1 MLMPGQQFSNRS
13 QDTGIVN
20 QLQDLRVS
28 VGQTWRFATTPAG
41 MATVAEDLSG
51 YRQRID
57 ALKGRPADS
66 GFNLPWPT
74 YYSTLWGYLFGK
86 EYEHTR
92 TPLLVRALL
101 PLTSVEQA
109 RLKTGEAG
117 PVPDMPF
124 AYAEYAE
131 AFLHPFAVTT
141 VLHIVIASG
150 LPDGREAS
158 VLDGLLR
165 LPLDGE
171 SVRQVRDGAPFPQ
184 ALPFSAATDADGKS
198 ARFELVSG
206 FVSLSAIHEAAD
218 PGPLAYRLAS
228 LYQKTATDK
237 SQPMNTDRTA
247 ISVTDRQVGML
258 LPSETGRRAEC
269 LHHNITTLLACM
281 GNLAAVVATEKATE
295 ACDWFQ
301 RQAALML
308 NHLYRREPLSGV
320 NGIYKSRVAE
330 MWIHHLN
337 LAPAIN
343 RVNAETEP
351 PPPALP

>member
-1 MLMPGQQFSNRS
+1 M
-13 QDTGIVN
+13 N

-28 VGQTWRFATTPAG
+28 VGQTWRFTTTPAG

-57 ALKGRPADS
+57 GLKSMPAGPAGS

-74 YYSTLWGYLFGK
+74 YYSTLWGYLFGR
-86 EYEHTR
+86 EYKNTR

-101 PLTSVEQA
+101 PLLSVEPA
-109 RLKTGEAG
+109 RLKAVEKAAE

-124 AYAEYAE
+124 AYVQYSE

-141 VLHIVIASG
+141 VLHLLVGSG

-165 LPLDGE
+165 LPLEGE
-171 SVRQVRDGAPFPQ
+171 PPRQVRDGAPLPEG
-184 ALPFSAATDADGKS
+184 LPFPAATDADGKN
-198 ARFELVSG
+198 ARFEQVSG
-206 FVSLSAIHEAAD
+206 FVSLSAIHQAAE
-218 PGPLAYRLAS
+218 PGPLSYRLAS
-228 LYQKTATDK
+228 LYRKTATDK
-237 SQPMNTDRTA
+237 SRPMNTDHTA
-247 ISVTDRQVGML
+247 VSVTDRQVGIL
-258 LPSETGRRAEC
+258 VPRETVRHAEC

-281 GNLAAVVATEKATE
+281 ENLAAVVVAEQVTE

-301 RQAALML
+301 RQAAVML
-308 NHLYRREPLSGV
+308 NHLYRRAPLPTV

-330 MWIHHLN
+330 MWIQHRDLV
-337 LAPAIN
+337 PAIN
-343 RVNAETEP
+343 RVNGDAQP